1 MSSSSSPPS
10 ARDAS
15 ATSQPQAPFCTNT
28 RPTTH
33 PTDSGDIDRLIEHVE
48 ALSNRFSDSFD
59 GFARVLVARIYRLE
73 DHLVAAIE
81 GGQR

>member
-1 MSSSSSPPS
+1 MSSSSSS
-10 ARDAS
+10 SSRDAS
-15 ATSQPQAPFCTNT
+15 AASQPQAPFCTNT

-48 ALSNRFSDSFD
+48 ALSNRFSDGFD
-59 GFARVLVARIYRLE
+59 GFARVLVARIDRLE

-81 GGQR
+81 GGQQ